1 MVMEKKGCIDPKK
14 GLQYECSP
22 FRNIINEMYAK
33 DTSRLMELLRYV
45 LWILFIQC
53 CCICLFM
60 VKSNLNQLI
69 FLFQKQSQLKYRVS

>member
-1 MVMEKKGCIDPKK
+1 MVMEKKDVLTPKK
-14 GLQYECSP
+14 DCS
-22 FRNIINEMYAK
+22 MSVVSLVK
-33 DTSRLMELLRYV
+33 DLSMKSLMELLRYV

-69 FLFQKQSQLKYRVS
+69 FCFRSNLS